1 VKWTSWVTALV
12 LAGIVAVVVLSS
24 LSIGGVRCEVCM
36 EFDGRRACRAVDGND
51 EKETRAAAITN
62 ACALLASGVTD
73 TVACQNTPPSESH
86 CTGT

>member
-1 VKWTSWVTALV
+1 MPSWLPRAIGYGL
-12 LAGIVAVVVLSS
+12 VAVVVFSS

-62 ACALLASGVTD
+62 ACALVASGVTD

>member
-1 VKWTSWVTALV
+1 
-12 LAGIVAVVVLSS
+12 
-24 LSIGGVRCEVCM
+24 M
-36 EFDGRRACRAVDGND
+36 EFEGRRACRAVDGND

-62 ACALLASGVTD
+62 ACALVASGVTD